1 MIKHAFHLLPLLLC
15 LGFSILWPFWLMNG
29 YLDTLY
35 LKIATFIA
43 AYGGFAG
50 NLVWYIQW
58 IKRNKK

>member
-1 MIKHAFHLLPLLLC
+1 
-15 LGFSILWPFWLMNG
+15 MNG